1 MINQISQIKTKTES
15 IPKINRSLIQ
25 ARLIQAHLKERI
37 ADGLL
42 PKNEWIS
49 RRPITPT
56 TFRATVTRWIE

>member
-42 PKNEWIS
+42 PRTGWIS
-49 RRPITPT
+49 RRPFAPATV
-56 TFRATVTRWIE
+56 RATVTRWIE